1 MWMIHL
7 LSLSFFLFL
16 TNSINTACSVQKEE
30 MRELTKDCAKKLK
43 NKTSYQENKK
53 ERPTASSSTLFF

>member
-1 MWMIHL
+1 
-7 LSLSFFLFL
+7 
-16 TNSINTACSVQKEE
+16 VQKEE